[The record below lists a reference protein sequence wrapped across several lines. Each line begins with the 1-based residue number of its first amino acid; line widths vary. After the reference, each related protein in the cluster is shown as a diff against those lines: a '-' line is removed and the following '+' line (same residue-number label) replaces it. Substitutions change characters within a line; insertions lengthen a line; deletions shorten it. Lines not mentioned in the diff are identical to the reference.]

1 VYELVHLGQPKA
13 NGMQLG
19 RDMMIKD
26 NVGHI

>member
-1 VYELVHLGQPKA
+1 MYDLVHLGQPKA

-26 NVGHI
+26 NADNI